1 MKKIVNKLRFMLLLG
16 FVAIG
21 VTAWSQAVPY
31 INKMSITTQM
41 FLDEMAGRISFD
53 EAQAPTRLTAPGGK
67 VLPKLGRPIV
77 SPDTI
82 DGRVYIA
89 SFIRVND
96 KSVIGELEALGVEIQ
111 CEFKNGTLVTAN
123 LPIDAIEQVA
133 ALEGVKKINVSSMMR
148 PLTNNARSTTN
159 VDDVLTL
166 SNDARNAGLLQ
177 TYDGSGVVLGI
188 IDNGIDY
195 QHKAFTDKDGNSR
208 IVGAYCYTGSSLT
221 ADWTGSGTL
230 PTTDA
235 QDDHGTHTSS
245 IAGGSSVK
253 VSGTTVTVTDDHSQ
267 ATYGGMAPGA
277 DLFLAG
283 VDLSATYCMNAF
295 QRMANYADAVG
306 KPLVVSNSWGSG
318 FISNDGT
325 TDVEDALSDYFGDSH
340 PNHICLFA
348 AGNEAGRAAYGS
360 VNGGFWVGGTST
372 EANPLGTIIRT
383 RYDYENYGYYYYGTL
398 ANCWTRAT
406 DADGIGINIYVINK
420 TSGALQASYSFKS
433 TDAGISTGEESNT
446 VNVSTYFGSDIAL
459 YFDYT
464 EGKGK
469 HQALLY
475 SGALQRGSSYA
486 LAIEVYPIGGS
497 DSNVDIWGGDLSYF
511 ASNVSTSGH
520 TWTAG
525 SDDNCATG
533 ESINEN
539 VISVGSYVSR
549 SGSGTNS
556 LGDISDFSSYSLS
569 GTGPTGIQQPWITA
583 PGDIVISALNHY
595 VSSNDHGTVTVSNST
610 APYGEMSGTSMA
622 TPAAA
627 GIVALWMQAAQE
639 VGKDLTLSEV
649 KNIMAQTAIKDSWVT
664 SGANASHFG
673 NGKIDALAGVQYILE
688 NYGSDDPMIRTSS
701 TALAFSA
708 EPNGTDAQQATIT
721 GLHLTDD
728 ITATLSDP
736 SNVFS
741 MSVARSNG
749 QTATLASGD
758 VLTVTYSP
766 RAVGTHTG
774 SITLTSDGAEAVTIA
789 LNGTAAVKTEFTIC
803 DGTDQNGYL
812 PIYGYYY
819 DNKQVNQMIYPADS
833 LEDLQG
839 KTLKSMTFYSPNI
852 YFSGGKYTVKIGTTD
867 QSTYP
872 STKSSIVRLTPTNI
886 TTVSAD
892 QVAVAGGTTLTIN
905 FDENNPFTYEGGNLL
920 VDFEVTTLGSYG
932 NNQTYFYG
940 VNQST
945 YTGFNSHG
953 SSTASVNSNG
963 IYNSGTYG
971 GARMFLPKV
980 TIVAEGGSTTPVV
993 ETPVIL
999 PADGSE
1005 FSTAPQE
1012 VTITCGTSGATIYY
1026 SIDGGNTYQEY
1037 TGAFN
1042 VSGNVT
1048 VMAYAAASDMDDSA
1062 TASATYTF
1070 KPATPVI
1077 TPATGD
1083 LVAGQQVTISCAT
1096 SGATIYYSTDGGNT
1110 YQVYSGAFTMSESG
1124 TVTAYAAVAG
1134 WTDSETASATYTVQ
1148 YPSLAVSPSQV
1159 SIEDATGDA
1168 RTSATVT
1175 VTHSNLTGSLTTGA
1189 STNWSAALL
1198 RDQAG
1203 MTLTY
1208 NGKALHQVGNA
1219 TVSST
1224 ADGLTETVD
1233 ADYLYTGPIYILGNT
1248 SSWTA
1253 SDGIAMTRDAATGLY
1268 TATLTAQNSGDGYA
1282 YIGFTKR
1289 LGSNSSDWNSIAAY
1303 RFGPVS
1309 NDQNWAL
1316 VNQWADN
1323 RGNYCDLDTV
1333 GGYSTI
1339 QMPAGSYVITINS
1352 MDNTFMIREA
1362 ALSSSVSPEQGALDY
1377 GQVSIGASSSRTI
1390 TITNDGD
1397 VPFTPSV
1404 SGLGGSFSTSYV
1416 PTELAPGQSATI
1428 TITFTPTSTDSESRT
1443 VTVGDGVNSYSWTLN
1458 GAGVEG
1464 GSEGDDTGSVTTIRL
1479 RSSNVVTVPV
1489 YKTEMEVYAPYTK
1502 SQVDA
1507 VDVDRSLTAGV
1518 TNASS
1523 VQIDSKRPSAING
1536 YNLYHHAATASNTVN
1551 DDNWAVQSQEVS
1563 FSIHDKVSSAYLPYN
1578 LQGSDFV
1585 QTPIT
1590 LFPTSTASNI
1600 VNDIWVN
1607 HIDYVTVQD
1616 QDTYYVPVV
1625 VANGKVT
1632 QDNTYGSPIEES
1644 PLGSVELTISHSEG
1658 KTVTTGDGS
1667 FMWMTAGGTIVGY
1680 APGLVEDG
1688 HRYQGYRYRVW
1699 RIVKDA
1705 YGTVTQTVM
1714 MLDSV
1719 TDATMVS
1726 FGSNQFVQNADG
1738 TYSADENSFLMP
1750 VGGSVEYIGRFYY
1763 VRIDDSVPALRAA
1776 EEVEGLIESSSEYLY
1791 YVVEATGSDTFT
1803 SVNEFEPGKEVV
1815 GVTYVNPLGM
1825 TSSQP
1830 FEGVN
1835 IIVTRYSDGTISTA
1849 KVLK

>member
-53 EAQAPTRLTAPGGK
+53 EAQAPTRLTAPGGQ

-230 PTTDA
+230 PTTD
-235 QDDHGTHTSS
+235 DSSEDHGTHTSS

-283 VDLSATYCMNAF
+283 VDLSATYCINAF

-420 TSGALQASYSFKS
+420 TSGELQASYSFKS

-446 VNVSTYFGSDIAL
+446 VNVSSYFGSNIAL
-459 YFDYT
+459 YFDYS

-475 SGALQRGSSYA
+475 SGALQRGSGYA

-497 DSNVDIWGGDLSYF
+497 DSNVDIWGGDFSYF
-511 ASNVSTSGH
+511 AGNVSTSGH

-525 SDDNCATG
+525 SDDNSATG

-556 LGDISDFSSYSLS
+556 LGDISDFSSYSVS

-595 VSSNDHGTVTVSNST
+595 VSSYNHGTVTVNSSSS
-610 APYGEMSGTSMA
+610 PYGEMSGTSMA
-622 TPAAA
+622 TPVAA

-649 KNIMAQTAIKDSWVT
+649 KNIMKETAIRDNYVT

-673 NGKIDALAGVQYILE
+673 NGKIDALAGVQYILD
-688 NYGSDDPMIRTSS
+688 NYGNT
-701 TALAFSA
+701 
-708 EPNGTDAQQATIT
+708 
-721 GLHLTDD
+721 
-728 ITATLSDP
+728 DP
-736 SNVFS
+736 SL
-741 MSVARSNG
+741 SV
-749 QTATLASGD
+749 D
-758 VLTVTYSP
+758 
-766 RAVGTHTG
+766 
-774 SITLTSDGAEAVTIA
+774 
-789 LNGTAAVKTEFTIC
+789 
-803 DGTDQNGYL
+803 
-812 PIYGYYY
+812 
-819 DNKQVNQMIYPADS
+819 
-833 LEDLQG
+833 
-839 KTLKSMTFYSPNI
+839 
-852 YFSGGKYTVKIGTTD
+852 
-867 QSTYP
+867 P
-872 STKSSIVRLTPTNI
+872 S
-886 TTVSAD
+886 A
-892 QVAVAGGTTLTIN
+892 
-905 FDENNPFTYEGGNLL
+905 
-920 VDFEVTTLGSYG
+920 
-932 NNQTYFYG
+932 
-940 VNQST
+940 
-945 YTGFNSHG
+945 
-953 SSTASVNSNG
+953 
-963 IYNSGTYG
+963 
-971 GARMFLPKV
+971 
-980 TIVAEGGSTTPVV
+980 
-993 ETPVIL
+993 
-999 PADGSE
+999 
-1005 FSTAPQE
+1005 
-1012 VTITCGTSGATIYY
+1012 
-1026 SIDGGNTYQEY
+1026 
-1037 TGAFN
+1037 
-1042 VSGNVT
+1042 
-1048 VMAYAAASDMDDSA
+1048 
-1062 TASATYTF
+1062 
-1070 KPATPVI
+1070 
-1077 TPATGD
+1077 
-1083 LVAGQQVTISCAT
+1083 
-1096 SGATIYYSTDGGNT
+1096 
-1110 YQVYSGAFTMSESG
+1110 
-1124 TVTAYAAVAG
+1124 
-1134 WTDSETASATYTVQ
+1134 
-1148 YPSLAVSPSQV
+1148 V
-1159 SIEDATGDA
+1159 SIEDETNGN
-1168 RTSATVT
+1168 RSATVD
-1175 VTHSNLTGSLTTGA
+1175 VVSADLTDQLSVSA
-1189 STNWSAALL
+1189 STNWNAALSQ
-1198 RDQAG
+1198 DG
-1203 MTLTY
+1203 TSMTVTY
-1208 NGKALHQVGNA
+1208 NGKALHQTGAA
-1219 TVSST
+1219 TVSSV
-1224 ADGLTETVD
+1224 ADGLTATVA
-1233 ADYLYTGPIYILGNT
+1233 ADYLYTGPIYILGNE
-1248 SSWTA
+1248 SNWSA
-1253 SDGIAMTRDAATGLY
+1253 ANGVQMTRNSETGIY
-1268 TATLTAQNSGDGYA
+1268 TATITAQNSGDGYA
-1282 YIGFTKR
+1282 YVGFTKR
-1289 LGSNSSDWNSIAAY
+1289 LGSNSSDWSGIESY

-1316 VNQWADN
+1316 VNQWADH
-1323 RGNYCDLDTV
+1323 RGEDCPLDTV
-1333 GGYSTI
+1333 GNVRTI
-1339 QMPAGSYVITINS
+1339 QMPAGSTYVITVNS
-1352 MDNTFMIREA
+1352 IDNTFMIKEA
-1362 ALSSSVSPEQGALDY
+1362 AINSSVSPAQGNLAF
-1377 GQVSIGASSSRTI
+1377 GQVVIGASSSRTI

-1397 VPFTPSV
+1397 LPFTPSV
-1404 SGLGGSFSTSYV
+1404 SGLTGSFSTDYV
-1416 PTELAPGQSATI
+1416 PAELAPGESATI
-1428 TITFTPTSTDSESRT
+1428 TITYAPTSEESESLAFT
-1443 VTVGDGVNSYSWTLN
+1443 VSDGVNNYSWSISGT
-1458 GAGVEG
+1458 GVESG
-1464 GSEGDDTGSVTTIRL
+1464 GGGVEPGSGVTTKRL
-1479 RSSNVVTVPV
+1479 RSSNVVAVPV
-1489 YKTEMEVYAPYTK
+1489 YKTEMEVYAPYTLE
-1502 SQVDA
+1502 QVEADDLA
-1507 VDVDRSLTAGV
+1507 NPLPAGV
-1518 TNASS
+1518 TNAAS
-1523 VQIDSKRPSAING
+1523 VQIDSKRPIAING
-1536 YNLYHHAATASNTVN
+1536 YNLYHNAGTASNTVS
-1551 DDNWAVQSQEVS
+1551 DDNWAVQNHEIS

-1578 LQGSDFV
+1578 RQGEDFV
-1585 QTPIT
+1585 QSPIT
-1590 LFPTSTASNI
+1590 LFPTSTEVI
-1600 VNDIWVN
+1600 NDIWVN
-1607 HIDYVTVQD
+1607 HIDNVTVTN

-1632 QDNTYGSPIEES
+1632 QGNTYGSPIEES
-1644 PLGSVELTISHSEG
+1644 PLGDVVLNISHSEG
-1658 KTVTTGDGS
+1658 KTVTQDGNNW
-1667 FMWMTAGGTIVGY
+1667 MWITAGGTIAGF
-1680 APGLVEDG
+1680 APTLIEDG
-1688 HRYQGYRYRVW
+1688 HHYEGYGYRVW
-1699 RIVKDA
+1699 RVVKQAD
-1705 YGTVTQTVM
+1705 GTPVETVK
-1714 MLDSV
+1714 MLDVV
-1719 TDATMVS
+1719 TSERYVS
-1726 FGSNQFVQNADG
+1726 FGSNMFPLNPDG
-1738 TYSADENSFLMP
+1738 TYAAGEYSFLMP
-1750 VGGSVEYIGRFYY
+1750 VGGLVEYIGRFYY
-1763 VRIDDSVPALRAA
+1763 VRSDNPTPMLRVA
-1776 EEVEGLIESSSEYLY
+1776 EEVQGLTESSSENLY
-1791 YVVEATGSDTFT
+1791 YVVETTGSDTYT
-1803 SVNEFEPGKEVV
+1803 SIDEYETSKTIVD
-1815 GVTYVNPLGM
+1815 VTYVNPLGM
-1825 TSSQP
+1825 TSSEP
-1830 FEGVN
+1830 FDGVN
-1835 IIVTRYSDGTISTA
+1835 IIVTRYDDGTTTTV